1 MRVQPDSYRAAG
13 VDVAANNLIKA
24 GMGPAV
30 RSTHGPQVLADVGPG
45 GGFGG
50 LFAFDA
56 SAFQAPVM
64 VASADS
70 VGTKLK
76 VALLLDRHDTVG
88 IDIVNHCVDDVLTT
102 GARPL
107 FFLDYLAFSDARP
120 GLLVEIVAGLAAGC
134 RAAGCALLGGETAQ
148 LPDFYQPGDY
158 DLAGFLVGAVERA
171 RVLGPT
177 RVRVGDVAIGLPSS
191 GLHTNGYSL
200 ARRVLG
206 LADDPAEARRR
217 LAAHVPELGRPLGE
231 ELLEPH
237 RSYLDALTPHLAT
250 VHALAHV
257 TGGGLIDNPPRAL
270 PADTVLRIDGR
281 TWRQPPIFELIQRAG
296 ALSDAEMDLTF
307 NRGIGMI
314 ALVAPD
320 DVGALLAIEGAAAIG
335 EVLAGDGQPRV
346 EIAR

>member
-1 MRVQPDSYRAAG
+1 LIHSYRAAG

-30 RSTHGPQVLADVGPG
+30 RSTYGPQVLTDAGPG

-50 LFAFDA
+50 MFAFDKD
-56 SAFQAPVM
+56 AFRAPVM

-76 VALLLDRHDTVG
+76 IALLLDRHDTVG
-88 IDIVNHCVDDVLTT
+88 IDMVNHCVDDVLTT

-107 FFLDYLAFSDARP
+107 FFLDYLAFSEVRE
-120 GLLVEIVAGLAAGC
+120 GLLNEVVIGLAAGC

-148 LPDFYQPGDY
+148 LPGFYASGDY
-158 DLAGFLVGAVERA
+158 DLAGFLVGAVERDG
-171 RVLGPT
+171 VLGPE

-200 ARRVLG
+200 ARKVLG
-206 LADDPAEARRR
+206 ITDDPAEARQR
-217 LAAHVPELGRPLGE
+217 LEAHVPELGRTLGE

-237 RSYLDALTPHLAT
+237 RSYLDVLAPHLGT
-250 VHALAHV
+250 VHALAHL

-270 PADTVLRIDGR
+270 PADTVLRIDGHA
-281 TWRQPPIFELIQRAG
+281 WRQPPIFELIQRTGNVAE
-296 ALSDAEMDLTF
+296 SEMDLTF

-314 ALVAPD
+314 ALAAPAD
-320 DVGALLAIEGAAAIG
+320 ADALLRVEGAVALG
-335 EVLAGDGQPRV
+335 EVVPGDGQPRV
-346 EIAR
+346 EIVR